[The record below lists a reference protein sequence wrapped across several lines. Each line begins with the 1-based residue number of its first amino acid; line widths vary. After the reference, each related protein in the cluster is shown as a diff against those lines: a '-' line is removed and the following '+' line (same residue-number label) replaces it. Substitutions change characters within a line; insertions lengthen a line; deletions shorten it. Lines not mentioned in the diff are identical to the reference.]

1 MNTLTGV
8 DLDAA
13 VASVLGEDHH
23 VIQRCAR
30 MGLAFDPS
38 HKMALAMELLIEHK
52 IAIYHDDLAERT
64 KCEPWV
70 AGFDLRVE
78 YAGCG
83 DDTGLYGDH
92 LEVDHGARGDTPQV
106 AICRAI
112 VQRAE
117 DQVREAAEAVERAA
131 RQAKAQHETEVWYL
145 AHSRAEHT
153 RRTRV
158 PWTDFANDEE
168 RDAYRE
174 ALDSQLSHIRQVNN
188 LPDPAAGA
196 S

>member
-8 DLDAA
+8 ELDAA
-13 VASVLGEDHH
+13 VASVLGKDYYL
-23 VIQRCAR
+23 IQQCER
-30 MGLAFDPS
+30 MGRTFNPS

-52 IAIYHDDLAERT
+52 LAIYHDDLAERT
-64 KCEPWV
+64 KLDPWV

-83 DDTGLYGDH
+83 DDT
-92 LEVDHGARGDTPQV
+92 GARGDTPQV

-117 DQVREAAEAVERAA
+117 DQVRAATEQAERAA
-131 RQAKAQHETEVWYL
+131 RQAKAQHETEVWCL